1 MARKAQDVTDAELAI
16 LEQLW
21 ASGPTSVKVLATEL
35 YGDSG
40 ASTTA
45 TVQKLLERLER
56 KNCVAR
62 DRSVWP
68 RLFRTAIDRAELI
81 EQRWFLFWWHPLVWV
96 ARWQIESHEER
107 CCDQAATLDRPN
119 QRRVYAETILRTL
132 DFLCEPLER
141 DRSELRARPMAS
153 GLSGLLV

>member
-81 EQRWFLFWWHPLVWV
+81 EQRWFFFGGIRWSGSLVGKSNRTKNAAAIRPRRWIGRISDASTRKRFF
-96 ARWQIESHEER
+96 ARSIFCASLWN
-107 CCDQAATLDRPN
+107 ATAVN
-119 QRRVYAETILRTL
+119 
-132 DFLCEPLER
+132 CEPGQWR
-141 DRSELRARPMAS
+141 VD
-153 GLSGLLV
+153 